1 MNANDLYRCVIVLL
15 PASTNSLGAT
25 CGQNSVALVEGDP
38 RLLGAGRPEECL
50 ETFAHRAAG
59 STVVLHCPILHLLE
73 EAKMILRLWPKEMRQ
88 DGWASNQVPSEIT
101 ISDRVHAKPQASI
114 YIKVCL
120 WFSLIGRPSILAGTY
135 TSHSFISF
143 LLQLL
148 NLFREE

>member
-1 MNANDLYRCVIVLL
+1 MNANDLSRCVTVLL

-25 CGQNSVALVEGDP
+25 CGQNSVALDEGDP
-38 RLLGAGRPEECL
+38 WLLGAGCPEERL
-50 ETFAHRAAG
+50 ETFAYRAAG

-73 EAKMILRLWPKEMRQ
+73 ETKMILRLWPKEIRQ

-101 ISDRVHAKPQASI
+101 FSDRVCAWPQDSI

-120 WFSLIGRPSILAGTY
+120 WFSLIGRPWTLAGTY